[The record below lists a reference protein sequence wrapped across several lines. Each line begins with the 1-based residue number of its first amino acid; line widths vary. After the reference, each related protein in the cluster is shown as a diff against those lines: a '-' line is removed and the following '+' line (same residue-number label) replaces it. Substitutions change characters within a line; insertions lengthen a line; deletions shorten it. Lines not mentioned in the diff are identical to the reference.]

1 MWRSKHEVL
10 HGYIAPCVKP
20 PIGSSC
26 WLTEAGKTN
35 RYRPGF
41 CIAICR
47 SPSLPGFASC
57 GFAGTLVISFIVTAQ
72 HQLYTA
78 PFRDSAFR
86 VGVSLFWVWVG
97 TLLLLRFPVQPLCY
111 SHRFHAG
118 GCLSQ
123 TATTK
128 DTHAGREWASTMRN
142 LKSST
147 MPNPT
152 CASSSS

>member
-35 RYRPGF
+35 RYRLGF
-41 CIAICR
+41 HTAICR

-57 GFAGTLVISFIVTAQ
+57 GFAGTLVISL
-72 HQLYTA
+72 HQLCTA

-123 TATTK
+123 TATTNIGHPCRARMGEH
-128 DTHAGREWASTMRN
+128 HA
-142 LKSST
+142 K
-147 MPNPT
+147 P
-152 CASSSS
+152 